1 MTLTKKILT
10 VCTVSLI
17 LVAASAT
24 AFASPSYKTP
34 AEVVAGITGRPVES
48 VIEEKKEQNKSYG
61 TIASEAGKLD
71 EFKEEMLEVKKENL
85 AAKVEEGVITQEQA
99 DAATQKLEQN
109 QAVCDGTG
117 NAGICQSTGTNQG
130 SCSVNQGNCT
140 NQGNCDASQ
149 GQGRHH
155 GRN

>member
-10 VCTVSLI
+10 GCTVSLI

-71 EFKEEMLEVKKENL
+71 EFKEEMLEVKKEN
-85 AAKVEEGVITQEQA
+85 
-99 DAATQKLEQN
+99 

>member
-1 MTLTKKILT
+1 MKLTKKILT
-10 VCTVSLI
+10 GCTVSLI

-71 EFKEEMLEVKKENL
+71 EFLSVIIPSDGNEVLPWETKT
-85 AAKVEEGVITQEQA
+85 A
-99 DAATQKLEQN
+99 
-109 QAVCDGTG
+109 
-117 NAGICQSTGTNQG
+117 
-130 SCSVNQGNCT
+130 
-140 NQGNCDASQ
+140 
-149 GQGRHH
+149 H
-155 GRN
+155 